1 MTTTSRT
8 VRSSLYIG
16 HVRSKTSGS
25 AWTVSIVHGVSLK
38 PYRRGGTGYGKGA
51 MTKSKSASSL
61 FFASSS
67 SPGKGASSVFFPPR
81 DHSRTQRAC
90 LNSTAD
96 VDAFR
101 CSSDALFL
109 GRAPAK
115 HRNLFEAAL
124 TAESGKGATLARLAA
139 TAQNGDFSFRAP
151 TRFGA
156 NNTPS
161 SYDRT
166 LSCVWFFS
174 NLPQAAPD
182 RLCDPRNTQANFGG
196 PSERK
201 AYRVYVLM

>member
-1 MTTTSRT
+1 MTTTSGT

-16 HVRSKTSGS
+16 HVRSKISGS
-25 AWTVSIVHGVSLK
+25 AWTVSIVHGVSPK

-51 MTKSKSASSL
+51 TTKSKSASSL

-90 LNSTAD
+90 LNSTAEL
-96 VDAFR
+96 DAFR
-101 CSSDALFL
+101 CSSARL
-109 GRAPAK
+109 GRAPAR

-124 TAESGKGATLARLAA
+124 TAESDKGAKLARLAA
-139 TAQNGDFSFRAP
+139 TAQNGDFSFFGP

-161 SYDRT
+161 SYERT

-182 RLCDPRNTQANFGG
+182 RLCDPRNTQANLGG